1 MKQKMLDLRIGWKMG
16 IGFGLV
22 VAIVIGL
29 CAYEIATLSR
39 MSTLEDE
46 LQQQYGEATAAR
58 EILSVEQQI
67 AMLAREAIIDS
78 DAKTAKGEI
87 AKLTA
92 TLEEDIAIVEDGADQ
107 ADDIENFKV
116 ISEGI
121 AEYEAAIL
129 NKLLPAIAAGKDAET
144 IDGINDAAEDLRSPL
159 DEAIL
164 ALIETTN
171 GESSETEIA
180 FDDALSQA
188 SRLTMIISVVLVL
201 ISIIIGYV
209 ITRAVTVPVNE
220 ALDSAKTMAEGD
232 LTVEFTKRGDD
243 EIGQLCMALGG
254 MAERLRV
261 SMLDIQGVASGVAG
275 GAQLTNDASQQ
286 LSQGANE
293 QAATAEE
300 VSAAIE
306 EMVQSIRQ
314 NADNA
319 SSTERIATSAANS
332 AESTGEAVARTVGQ
346 MKEIAEKV
354 SVIDEIARQTNL
366 LALNAAIEAA
376 RAGEHGRG
384 FAVVAAEVRK
394 LAERSQKASA
404 EITKLASTSVEV
416 AERAGNQITQIVP
429 EIRNTAGLVQEI
441 ANWSSE
447 QERSAEQVAISV
459 VQLEQVV
466 QQNAAA
472 SEEMA
477 ATSEELAA
485 QAERLSESIS
495 YFKAERRTPG
505 SEMTS
510 RVKAPAD
517 RTTPSA
523 KAPAAKRGVDIVLDD
538 EGDLDRDFVRYR
550 GDDEELADG

>member
-1 MKQKMLDLRIGWKMG
+1 ML
-16 IGFGLV
+16 
-22 VAIVIGL
+22 
-29 CAYEIATLSR
+29 S
-39 MSTLEDE
+39 
-46 LQQQYGEATAAR
+46 
-58 EILSVEQQI
+58 
-67 AMLAREAIIDS
+67 REAIIDS
-78 DAKTAKGEI
+78 DAKTAKAEI

-92 TLEEDIAIVEDGADQ
+92 TLDKDIAIVEDGADQ

-116 ISEGI
+116 ISTGI
-121 AEYEAAIL
+121 ADYESAIL

-144 IDGINDAAEDLRSPL
+144 VDGINDAAEDLRTPL
-159 DEAIL
+159 DEAIVS
-164 ALIETTN
+164 LIETTN
-171 GESSETEIA
+171 GESSETELG
-180 FDDALSQA
+180 FDAALGQA
-188 SRLTMIISVVLVL
+188 LNLTIIIGIVLVL
-201 ISIIIGYV
+201 FSIIIGYV
-209 ITRAVTVPVNE
+209 ITRAVTVPINE
-220 ALDSAKTMAEGD
+220 ALDSAKTMADGD

-416 AERAGNQITQIVP
+416 AEKAGNQITQIVP

-505 SEMTS
+505 SEMKS
-510 RVKAPAD
+510 RVKAPSD
-517 RTTPSA
+517 RITHATL
-523 KAPAAKRGVDIVLDD
+523 APAAKRGVDIVLDD